1 MKNSLFIVT
10 AVLLFS
16 IGASAQTGQL
26 LQSTKDI
33 FNYSGATGAT
43 NPINLGNTF
52 QTIYGKP
59 LPPAEVIGDNFL
71 DTTFAK
77 GRLVLFKDSTV
88 YGGIPSRLDLKNDL
102 IEIQT
107 DQGLRVLDGF
117 RIKLFVLDY
126 PNGSSRLL
134 VNTKNFK
141 FEEQAPNGFLEIL
154 TSGIMTFGVYNRI
167 WVRQPTYNASLG
179 SGDPNIKIMKE
190 KDYYYIKGNQAVKF
204 SSSKKTLLGIFE
216 NKKPEMTSFFAE
228 NDLNFKNPAD
238 IAKAFAYYNT
248 LK

>member
-1 MKNSLFIVT
+1 MKTKFLFALT
-10 AVLLFS
+10 VLLYTFNVK
-16 IGASAQTGQL
+16 AQTGQL

-43 NPINLGNTF
+43 NPVNLGNTF

-71 DTTFAK
+71 DTTFVK
-77 GRLVLFKDSTV
+77 GKLVLFKDSIV

-141 FEEQAPNGFLEIL
+141 FEEQAPNGFLEVL
-154 TSGIMTFGVYNRI
+154 TSGNMTFGVYNRI

-179 SGDPNIKIMKE
+179 SGDPDIKIMKE

-204 SSSKKTLLGIFE
+204 SSNKKNLLGIFE
-216 NKKPEMTSFFAE
+216 NKKSEMSTFFAE
-228 NDLNFKNPAD
+228 NNLNFKNPAD